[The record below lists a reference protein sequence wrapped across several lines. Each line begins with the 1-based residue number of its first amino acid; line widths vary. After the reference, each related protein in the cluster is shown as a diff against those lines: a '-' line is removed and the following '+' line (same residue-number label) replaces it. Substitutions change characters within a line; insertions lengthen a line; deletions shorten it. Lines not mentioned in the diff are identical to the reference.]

1 MSLDLIKKGS
11 EIAKNGF
18 KNEEYVI
25 NKFNNWKTDN
35 DAQKWLI
42 TMKYNI
48 NDIEKVEA
56 VKINGNFK
64 SDIQVKVRIFLKNI
78 IDAQN
83 VSIKLVSNQNGF
95 NQVDKRYVDKY
106 KELWNIPEDVVE
118 ILKYFTGEVKKNNK
132 NLRDNRRMFFDE
144 MTNLDQLKLID
155 FFTLNKIMIIADIL
169 KGRGKFSAE
178 WMLVIK
184 KIIIDSVEV
193 MESVLKPINV
203 VLNFFS
209 FGSIKIT
216 KQGNLKIGQIT
227 MQRKGGDNGRETA
240 NMLQFKINP
249 NKLFDLN

>member
-1 MSLDLIKKGS
+1 M
-11 EIAKNGF
+11 
-18 KNEEYVI
+18 
-25 NKFNNWKTDN
+25 
-35 DAQKWLI
+35 
-42 TMKYNI
+42 
-48 NDIEKVEA
+48 
-56 VKINGNFK
+56 
-64 SDIQVKVRIFLKNI
+64 
-78 IDAQN
+78 
-83 VSIKLVSNQNGF
+83 
-95 NQVDKRYVDKY
+95 
-106 KELWNIPEDVVE
+106 WNIPEDVVE
-118 ILKYFTGEVKKNNK
+118 ILKYFTGEVKKTNK

-144 MTNLDQLKLID
+144 MTNLDQLKLIE

>member
-1 MSLDLIKKGS
+1 MDLIKKGS